1 MHEARK
7 ATWLESFL
15 HGQEINPIP
24 RNCIKNTH
32 NSTCVVCQECPS
44 TRHTSLPDKKTFPE
58 VTLYDMRSLTERAQ
72 FYGALA
78 VLVHC
83 SQIPG
88 VTNCQ
93 CTKACQ
99 EASVLR
105 TIQKAFWAALKPR
118 DNAEQWTQ
126 GAFRKGIILSQSHL
140 RQDRRAEVQRSPW
153 SDASFENAG
162 LNMVD

>member
-1 MHEARK
+1 MDRK
-7 ATWLESFL
+7 
-15 HGQEINPIP
+15 PILYP
-24 RNCIKNTH
+24 GTVLRILTILPVWSVKNAH
-32 NSTCVVCQECPS
+32 PPG
-44 TRHTSLPDKKTFPE
+44 TSLPDKKTFPE